1 MELTMADELNIY
13 RDLKKEYFWD
23 VNIEKLDIDSARR
36 LIIERVFSLGSI
48 KEMMLVIDYYGE
60 DEVKKALTG
69 LNYMDPKTFNFV
81 SKVFDIP
88 KNSFKCYS
96 RMQLHPK
103 SLD

>member
-1 MELTMADELNIY
+1 MATGLDIY

-23 VNIEKLDIDSARR
+23 VNIEKLDVDAARR

-48 KEMMLVIDYYGE
+48 KEMMVVIDYYGE
-60 DEVKKALTG
+60 DEVKKVLTG
-69 LNYMDPKTFNFV
+69 LNYMDRKTLNFV
-81 SKVFDIP
+81 SKIFEIP

-103 SLD
+103 SWD